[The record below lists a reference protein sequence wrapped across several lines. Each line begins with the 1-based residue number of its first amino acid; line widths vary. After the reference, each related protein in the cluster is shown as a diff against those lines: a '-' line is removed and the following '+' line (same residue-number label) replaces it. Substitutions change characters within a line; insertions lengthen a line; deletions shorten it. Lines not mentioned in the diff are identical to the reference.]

1 MSETK
6 FSPPP
11 ESEYPPSAETKT
23 SKPSDAP
30 SLFSRFKTG
39 VKEAPRNVADL
50 AGRGAEAVRVVAHK
64 TTEVAGNTVNS
75 VQGKLA
81 DFKDSATELSKEG
94 LEKLRA
100 ELTAERKDAMVTAVL
115 DALRSN
121 TGQEII
127 KAIPYAKTV
136 LLTLEGLVGKD
147 LQGNTLGIFRRGGKL
162 IHASGSAV
170 KETFTLRGK
179 METLKTGKN
188 LGLQGLASGL
198 NIIGDKLQEKG
209 DIKGA
214 AACKTFALYLET
226 KIKLS

>member
-11 ESEYPPSAETKT
+11 ESEYPPSAETKA

-30 SLFSRFKTG
+30 SRFSRFKTG

-50 AGRGAEAVRVVAHK
+50 AGRGTEVVKGAVRVVAHK
-64 TTEVAGNTVNS
+64 TTEVAGNAVDS

-81 DFKDSATELSKEG
+81 DFRDSATELSREG
-94 LEKLRA
+94 LERLRA

-136 LLTLEGLVGKD
+136 LLTLKV
-147 LQGNTLGIFRRGGKL
+147 
-162 IHASGSAV
+162 
-170 KETFTLRGK
+170 
-179 METLKTGKN
+179 
-188 LGLQGLASGL
+188 
-198 NIIGDKLQEKG
+198 
-209 DIKGA
+209 
-214 AACKTFALYLET
+214 
-226 KIKLS
+226 